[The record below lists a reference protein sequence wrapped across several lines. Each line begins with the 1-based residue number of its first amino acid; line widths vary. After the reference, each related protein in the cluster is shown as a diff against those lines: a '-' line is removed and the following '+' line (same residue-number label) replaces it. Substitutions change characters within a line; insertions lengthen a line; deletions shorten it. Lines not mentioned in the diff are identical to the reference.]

1 MQVIQDWACFT
12 SVCGEEYVTVYYKT
26 RSVYISIG
34 LTYSASTWLNRIQT
48 FIGNQIVR
56 CNEIKRTFDGR

>member
-12 SVCGEEYVTVYYKT
+12 SVCEEEYVTVYYKT

-34 LTYSASTWLNRIQT
+34 LMYSGSTWLNRDLP
-48 FIGNQIVR
+48 IG
-56 CNEIKRTFDGR
+56 